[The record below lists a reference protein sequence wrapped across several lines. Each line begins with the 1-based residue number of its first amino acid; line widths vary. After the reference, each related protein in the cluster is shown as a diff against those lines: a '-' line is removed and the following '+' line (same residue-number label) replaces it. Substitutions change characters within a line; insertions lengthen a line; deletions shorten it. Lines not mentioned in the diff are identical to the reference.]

1 MWHAWEGRE
10 NVQVFGG
17 KARSHSEDRSVN
29 GRAGS
34 EWIFGILSGSVEWLQ
49 LAPDRDRSRG
59 LVNAVL
65 NLSDLA
71 RRN

>member
-1 MWHAWEGRE
+1 
-10 NVQVFGG
+10 
-17 KARSHSEDRSVN
+17 VN

-34 EWIFGILSGSVEWLQ
+34 EWIFGRSSGSVEWLQ
-49 LAPDRDRSRG
+49 LAQDRDRSRA

-65 NLSDLA
+65 KLSDLA